1 MGQVTTNSLIAVAAL
16 GELTRATAAWNSLL
30 SEIPFEHLPNS
41 AIRAMPQIYLNIK
54 SSELIMERP
63 RLRGVYRAS
72 WSNNAMRFAASQ
84 ELFLAFNQH
93 GINYRVIKG
102 GAISAL
108 VGHWGLR
115 RMGDLDVVVAPESEP
130 KAAVLLRELSFTQQ
144 IPEGP
149 KSSSHAKAKFCE
161 GPWVNEL
168 GAVLDFHSIRGR
180 PQIFSDLF
188 QESGQFISLTGTP
201 LHIPSMEMTAA
212 ISIWH
217 GKKATAA
224 TDTLQ
229 TMLDLGSVLQ
239 KQDLSRL
246 KILLLRSGILNTGQD
261 FFSQLEQLQLVSGD
275 SVAEWGHKSPRERVI
290 LSAARLRDSKVK
302 IRRVS
307 RFPQILRRR
316 RLSSHQKSA
325 LRHNADIQGL
335 MFRFWSV
342 SGQLRPLER
351 IIHTRFG
358 GFGYL
363 EKQGGPIPER
373 DFRVTISARKSQP
386 SRLQLHFT
394 FKDSEYFH
402 PFRAL
407 FINGIAHGLVPIP
420 GNEGGIY
427 EVTPDH
433 DFVEISARCYSNE
446 NLSEVTNFFYSWI
459 SD

>member
-144 IPEGP
+144 IPEGT
-149 KSSSHAKAKFCE
+149 KSSSNAKAKFCE
-161 GPWVNEL
+161 GPWVNDL
-168 GAVLDFHSIRGR
+168 GAVLDFHSIKGR
-180 PQIFSDLF
+180 PKIFTDLF
-188 QESGQFISLTGTP
+188 LESGQLISLTGTP

-212 ISIWH
+212 LSIWH

-239 KQDLSRL
+239 HQDLSRL
-246 KILLLRSGILNTGQD
+246 KILLLRSGILNAGQD
-261 FFSQLEQLQLVSGD
+261 FFSQLEQLQLVPSD
-275 SVAEWGHKSPRERVI
+275 SVAKWQYKSPRERVM
-290 LSAARLRDSKVK
+290 LSTARMRNSQMKM
-302 IRRVS
+302 RQVS
-307 RFPQILRRR
+307 RLPQTLWRR

-325 LRHNADIQGL
+325 LKRSASPQAL
-335 MFRFWSV
+335 MFRLWSS

-351 IIHTRFG
+351 MIHKRFG
-358 GFGYL
+358 GFGYF
-363 EKQGGPIPER
+363 EEQGGPIPER
-373 DFRVTISARKSQP
+373 DFRVTIPAHRSQP
-386 SRLQLHFT
+386 ARLKIHFT
-394 FKDSEYFH
+394 FKDSEH
-402 PFRAL
+402 SRPFRAL

-420 GNEGGIY
+420 GNEGGTY

-446 NLSEVTNFFYSWI
+446 NLSDVTNFHYSWI